1 MTDDRKTVVFPPT
14 IGPDFVKVWEKLRA
28 GSATAGI
35 SGVISVL
42 LLLLLQRLNPVF
54 DKPEVASGVTALLIT
69 GINGGLTAARNAWKH
84 WYDVRIQK

>member
-35 SGVISVL
+35 AGVVAVTIL
-42 LLLLLQRLNPVF
+42 LALQKLNPIF
-54 DKPEVASGVTALLIT
+54 SGPEVAAGTTALLIAA
-69 GINGGLTAARNAWKH
+69 INGGLTAARNAWKH